1 MEKSSVHDS
10 MYNMLF
16 MLKIVL
22 YMLTDMYASHV
33 FMTSGGEDFHLGSEA
48 RLDPWP

>member
-1 MEKSSVHDS
+1 

-22 YMLTDMYASHV
+22 YMLTDMYILYIV
-33 FMTSGGEDFHLGSEA
+33 GVSGSKY
-48 RLDPWP
+48 